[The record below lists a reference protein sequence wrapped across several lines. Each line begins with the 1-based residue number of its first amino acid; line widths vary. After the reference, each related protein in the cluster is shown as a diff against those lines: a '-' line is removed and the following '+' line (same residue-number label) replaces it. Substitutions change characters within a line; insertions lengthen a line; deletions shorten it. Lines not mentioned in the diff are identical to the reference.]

1 QTGAAWEFSV
11 PVSVAGGLGGV
22 AASLGAIHSGPFP
35 VEDILTGLQQPA
47 PGLNCLGF
55 KDLLDEYKD
64 RGPIKGQK
72 ICARPLEEIPNAP
85 PLVLPA
91 FRHAFAYD
99 PLTGNNYAIRTLKC
113 GNAITTSCAGK
124 VDHSGSPDDP
134 NASDCR
140 PCVPGPGRTEA
151 DVSRCF
157 AAVHAGYPEPSLY
170 QNMPDPADSMNWGP
184 NSNSYAAA
192 MATCC
197 DQFSPAGMGILP
209 GWNHRPAGPCPLVC
223 PPSTPP
229 VPGIGPV
236 PPGVLALPKIFLDP
250 GKFPESADHAKD

>member
-1 QTGAAWEFSV
+1 VVLRAGLGAGVEVLLPTEPPVPVSVVLDGGLRWTVTAPLVGAIQDTITVDYSAGTLSIDTINTLLAGALLQVDLNAYVSARVNDRIICEYIWPGAHWQTGAAWEFSV

-35 VEDILTGLQQPA
+35 VEDILTCLQQPA

-113 GNAITTSCAGK
+113 GNAITT
-124 VDHSGSPDDP
+124 
-134 NASDCR
+134 
-140 PCVPGPGRTEA
+140 
-151 DVSRCF
+151 
-157 AAVHAGYPEPSLY
+157 
-170 QNMPDPADSMNWGP
+170 
-184 NSNSYAAA
+184 
-192 MATCC
+192 
-197 DQFSPAGMGILP
+197 
-209 GWNHRPAGPCPLVC
+209 
-223 PPSTPP
+223 
-229 VPGIGPV
+229 
-236 PPGVLALPKIFLDP
+236 
-250 GKFPESADHAKD
+250 